1 MQDNN
6 AQLQERDTLISQQ
19 HRELHAL
26 RGERGT
32 LQEMVED
39 GNAQLQER
47 DIRLQQQDKELQ
59 EKAIQI
65 SWQPR
70 ELQTQK
76 VGTFIL

>member
-1 MQDNN
+1 M
-6 AQLQERDTLISQQ
+6 
-19 HRELHAL
+19 
-26 RGERGT
+26 

-65 SWQPR
+65 SWQQR
-70 ELQTQK
+70 ELQTPK